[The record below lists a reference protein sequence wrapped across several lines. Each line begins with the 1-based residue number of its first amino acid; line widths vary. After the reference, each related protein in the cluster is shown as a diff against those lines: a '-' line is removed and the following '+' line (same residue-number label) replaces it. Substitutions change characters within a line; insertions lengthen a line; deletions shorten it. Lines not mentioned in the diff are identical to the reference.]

1 MKWSMC
7 EDELSCKQILQNDL
21 YEKDISVGDF
31 NKALLKIVTISKE
44 FMKMFEMQDKVEEL
58 QKFSLIEKYV
68 LKYVATSQSL
78 YV

>member
-1 MKWSMC
+1 MS
-7 EDELSCKQILQNDL
+7 LFGS
-21 YEKDISVGDF
+21 SFVF
-31 NKALLKIVTISKE
+31 ALVLFLLLFVTISKE

-58 QKFSLIEKYV
+58 QKFTLIEKYV